1 MLANTPQSGQ
11 MYPMNDTTPENPSKL
26 QIRLIPV
33 TPLQQ
38 NCSLIW
44 NEETKHA
51 AMVDPG
57 GDIDTLMAALD
68 HFGLT
73 LKRIWLTHGHMD
85 HAGAAAELRERTGV
99 EIDGP
104 HKDDQWLLDVVEE
117 SGAKYGITGGRNV
130 TPDRY
135 LEEGDTLELDGI
147 EFGVVHT
154 PGHTPGHVV
163 IYNTDLNIAF
173 VGDVLFAGSIGRTDF
188 PRGNHQQLLDSITGK
203 LWPLGVEMAFV
214 PGHGPT
220 SKFGVERVSNPF
232 VADRITGYAG
242 AQKQQAD
249 ATEQKLSKRYT

>member
-1 MLANTPQSGQ
+1 MVSGDH
-11 MYPMNDTTPENPSKL
+11 PKL
-26 QIRLIPV
+26 QIRVIPV

-44 NEETKHA
+44 NEATKNA
-51 AMVDPG
+51 AFVDPG
-57 GDIDTLMAALD
+57 GDIDQLLGALE

-73 LKRIWLTHGHMD
+73 LTRIWLTHGHFD

-99 EIDGP
+99 AVEGP
-104 HKDDQWLLDVVEE
+104 HRDDQFWLDLVEE
-117 SGAKYGITGGRNV
+117 GAKRYKIGGLRNV

-135 LEEGDTLELDGI
+135 FEDGETLEFEGVT
-147 EFGVVHT
+147 FGVAHT

-163 IYNTDLNIAF
+163 IHNAELKIAF

-188 PRGNHQQLLDSITGK
+188 PRGNHGDLIQSITSK
-203 LWPLGVEMAFV
+203 LWPLGDDIAFV

-220 SKFGVERVSNPF
+220 STFGRERQSNPF

-242 AQKQQAD
+242 SATQAPD
-249 ATEQKLSKRYT
+249 IGEQRTSKRYT